1 MGDLFMKIYLSP
13 SDQSKNM
20 YAGMDNVSERDTCRR
35 IADALQLA
43 LERCGFEVCNNK
55 SDSMADRVKQSNAW
69 GADLH
74 IPLHT
79 NAYNGKVG
87 GTRVFT
93 YSTGSKAMP
102 YAKAI
107 YNALAAISPGTSD
120 NMTTYPTLYELRMTK
135 AMAVYVET
143 EFHDVAEYAT
153 WIVNNVDKIA
163 ETICKAICEVAG
175 AKYIGAETKSKLY
188 TVQVGA
194 FAVYAN
200 AKAMSDKL
208 TAAGYDNFVTEKER

>member
-1 MGDLFMKIYLSP
+1 MKIYLSP
-13 SDQSKNM
+13 SDQSDNL
-20 YAGMDNVSERDTCRR
+20 YAGMSGVSERDTCRR
-35 IADALQLA
+35 IADALQIS

-55 SDSMADRVKQSNAW
+55 IDSMIDRVKQSNVW

-79 NAYNGKVG
+79 NAYNGKTG
-87 GTRVFT
+87 GTRIFT
-93 YSTGSKAMP
+93 YSTGSKAVP
-102 YAKAI
+102 YARAI
-107 YNALAAISPGTSD
+107 YKALSAISPGTSD

-143 EFHDVAEYAT
+143 EFHDVAKYAT

-175 AKYIGAETKSKLY
+175 VKYVGAETKGKLY

-194 FAVYAN
+194 FAIYAN

>member
-1 MGDLFMKIYLSP
+1 
-13 SDQSKNM
+13 M
-20 YAGMDNVSERDTCRR
+20 YAGMSGVSERDTCCR
-35 IADALQLA
+35 IADALQVA

-55 SDSMADRVKQSNAW
+55 SGTMYERVSESNAW

-74 IPLHT
+74 ISLHT
-79 NAYNGKVG
+79 NTFNGEVG
-87 GTRVFT
+87 GTRIFI
-93 YSTGSKAMP
+93 YSETTKAVP
-102 YAKAI
+102 YASAI
-107 YNALAAISPGTSD
+107 YNALSAISPGTSD
-120 NMTTYPTLYELRMTK
+120 NMTTYPTLYELRMTT
-135 AMAVYVET
+135 APAVYVET
-143 EFHDVAEYAT
+143 EFHDVPEFAK

-175 AKYIGAETKSKLY
+175 VKYVDAETKGKLY